1 MPVTQAISSL
11 GTPPSSTDPTNFDA
25 RADALLATAPGGIPN
40 MVTELNVATAQLNS
54 LEANVTTKEASAAAS
69 AAAAQAL
76 VSAVAFNASTAYS
89 QYAAAISTVNLLTYR
104 RKTAGTSATDPSADS
119 ANWVNTGLPPVV
131 VVRIG
136 VNTTALAGV
145 NYIVTANGVIL
156 TLPITTAPSD
166 LVRHRM
172 GIGVTSYVLAPGAG
186 DKIEGQLANATV
198 TVDIQGFRGVMTH
211 DATDG
216 WLHI

>member
-1 MPVTQAISSL
+1 MPVTQVITSL
-11 GTPPSSTDPTNFDA
+11 GTPPQTSDPTNFDA

-40 MVTELNVATAQLNS
+40 MVTELNVAIPQLNS

-131 VVRIG
+131 VVRTG
-136 VNTTALAGV
+136 VNTTMLAGV
-145 NYIVTANGVIL
+145 VYIVTANGITL
-156 TLPITTAPSD
+156 TLQATPGSQD
-166 LVRHRM
+166 LYRYRSGL
-172 GIGVTSYVLAPGAG
+172 GISTWTLAPGG
-186 DKIEGQLANATV
+186 TNKIEGTTASITIDVANARGTV
-198 TVDIQGFRGVMTH
+198 WFDS
-211 DATDG
+211 TDG
-216 WLHI
+216 YVHLY